1 MLYFNYVVCMCDWAK
16 QLVKIT
22 GELLSNELNESYAKT
37 NQELQKLK
45 DEDTKMW
52 EDFDLMFK
60 VKDD

>member
-1 MLYFNYVVCMCDWAK
+1 MCDWAK